1 MMKKPGITNCP
12 GMCESVNYDDAS
24 TAAGITKPSPVSVV
38 NTTPVRTQAATT
50 TTAKAPATAAGVVE
64 ETNT

>member
-1 MMKKPGITNCP
+1 
-12 GMCESVNYDDAS
+12 MCESVNYDDAS
-24 TAAGITKPSPVSVV
+24 TAAGITMPSPVSVV